1 MAPVPHSVTSCF
13 VSAPFGMAL
22 GVIPDVLER
31 AGINWEWAK
40 TERAYAEPLLGNLR
54 KIIRGVDFVLA
65 IFNDDPIDPNTLIE
79 IGIAVGLGKP
89 VMVLRTLESK
99 DLFPLE
105 GIPQLRTSLNDEGA
119 IALHLDLLLRSIRKG
134 FNYSVTRRSELVPKS
149 LPHELDFSTPFDTG
163 GVSESA
169 LEDTVAKIITSV
181 SGKVTLHPSTRT
193 VGSTR
198 FIPDMLFWLP
208 SLDSEL
214 LNPAV
219 VEVKHPGV
227 AMWSL
232 RKTIEDMAQ
241 FLQSTNVRTG
251 FILGPH
257 GSSQKNSEFRSNLSV
272 NIFYLGIE
280 EFRQLLQTRELPA
293 YLRRER
299 NRAAHGLR

>member
-1 MAPVPHSVTSCF
+1 
-13 VSAPFGMAL
+13 
-22 GVIPDVLER
+22 
-31 AGINWEWAK
+31 
-40 TERAYAEPLLGNLR
+40 
-54 KIIRGVDFVLA
+54 
-65 IFNDDPIDPNTLIE
+65 
-79 IGIAVGLGKP
+79 
-89 VMVLRTLESK
+89 
-99 DLFPLE
+99 
-105 GIPQLRTSLNDEGA
+105 
-119 IALHLDLLLRSIRKG
+119 
-134 FNYSVTRRSELVPKS
+134 
-149 LPHELDFSTPFDTG
+149 
-163 GVSESA
+163 
-169 LEDTVAKIITSV
+169 
-181 SGKVTLHPSTRT
+181 
-193 VGSTR
+193 
-198 FIPDMLFWLP
+198 MLFWLP
-208 SLDSEL
+208 SLDPEL

-280 EFRQLLQTRELPA
+280 EFRQLLQTQELPA